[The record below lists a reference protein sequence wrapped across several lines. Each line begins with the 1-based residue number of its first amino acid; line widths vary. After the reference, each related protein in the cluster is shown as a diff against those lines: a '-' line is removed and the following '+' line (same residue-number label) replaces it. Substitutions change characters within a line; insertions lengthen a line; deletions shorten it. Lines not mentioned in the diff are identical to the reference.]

1 LRRRRGS
8 RRRGITGKCS
18 NIFDGLAVSRI
29 CVYIVFMKSFVL
41 AISLSGLFF
50 TVQAQDR
57 SMPGYIVRV
66 SGDTLHGFLKVQ
78 GTDESAKQI
87 SFKASA
93 DDKDF
98 QVYTPDEVR
107 AFQYDGGYLFRA
119 ITYSDPRPAVRGT
132 TDPRAGV
139 NSDKSGTVTRTCFAK
154 LLVAGELDLYS
165 FTEQSWLYFLVR
177 KESTYYLLYDDDL
190 QAAPYSQGN
199 FRSELN
205 FLASGCP
212 AMSNEVGSASYTEG
226 GLRAFFQQLDGCLNP
241 NQPVQSYHYGVKA
254 HSGFLAYIG
263 GMSYAG
269 RSQFTMEARYRLF
282 WPQLDPNL
290 TFNVGARFVDLK
302 KLQHGLLTDFQLS
315 SIPVTI
321 QYDLDIAKG
330 RIHPFAYAGLS
341 LVSANVTPN
350 NPDVAIGDA
359 KGFVLGAGIEV
370 KVYRCLW
377 VRAEWREEYVS
388 QIPTV
393 GAAVIL
399 P

>member
-1 LRRRRGS
+1 
-8 RRRGITGKCS
+8 
-18 NIFDGLAVSRI
+18 
-29 CVYIVFMKSFVL
+29 MKKTFVL
-41 AISLSGLFF
+41 AFGLWLTFHF
-50 TVQAQDR
+50 AQAQDR

-98 QVYTPDEVR
+98 QVYTPDEVK

-119 ITYSDPRPAVRGT
+119 ITYPDPRPAGRGAPGT
-132 TDPRAGV
+132 GAGVTSDRAGTGAV
-139 NSDKSGTVTRTCFAK
+139 TGGTSDRAGTVTRTCFGK
-154 LLVAGELDLYS
+154 LLVAGELDLYT
-165 FTEQSWLYFLVR
+165 FTEQSWQYFLVR

-212 AMSNEVGSASYTEG
+212 AMSNAVGSASYTEG

-263 GMSYAG
+263 GMSYTG

-290 TFNVGARFVDLK
+290 TFNVGVRFVDLK
-302 KLQHGLLTDFQLS
+302 KLKLGLLTDYQLF

-321 QYDLDIAKG
+321 QYDLDMAKG

-350 NPDVAIGDA
+350 NPDVANVGA

-377 VRAEWREEYVS
+377 VRAEWREEYVA